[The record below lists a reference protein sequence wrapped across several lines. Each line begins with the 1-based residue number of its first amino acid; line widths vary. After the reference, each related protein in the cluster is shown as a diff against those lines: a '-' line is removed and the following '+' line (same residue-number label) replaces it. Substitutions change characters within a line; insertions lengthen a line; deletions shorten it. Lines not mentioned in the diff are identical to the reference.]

1 MTNWQTSLLS
11 LALAGATSAF
21 STGSTTTLHRRSPSG
36 ELTSLSVACYTLA
49 SGITSSGSG
58 HKRTSSSSSSSLRYR
73 SIDEQDEYCTAA
85 SYNDELLQLRPLTNQ
100 DDGLSQDDD
109 GDDRDT
115 TATTSTSTTTSRRG
129 ISPQVL
135 TSASTFRSAS
145 HWATRLDARFTESF
159 EAEPQELAEKLDDS
173 VQAISTVAYS
183 APHVQEVT
191 SSSGSAE
198 GIVEAVKAFVP
209 VAVEIGVVVLSAN
222 HIPLN

>member
-73 SIDEQDEYCTAA
+73 SIDEEQDEYCSA

-100 DDGLSQDDD
+100 DDELSQYE
-109 GDDRDT
+109 DDRDT
-115 TATTSTSTTTSRRG
+115 TTTTTSTSTTTSRRG

-183 APHVQEVT
+183 APHVVT

>member
-21 STGSTTTLHRRSPSG
+21 STGSTTTHHRRSPSG

-73 SIDEQDEYCTAA
+73 SIDEEQDEYCSA

-100 DDGLSQDDD
+100 DDELSQYE
-109 GDDRDT
+109 DDRDT
-115 TATTSTSTTTSRRG
+115 TTTTTSTSTTTSRRG
-129 ISPQVL
+129 TSPQVL

-183 APHVQEVT
+183 APHVVT